1 MLVLLSLTVLIA
13 IAPWPGTSS
22 QETPGVHS
30 LKKDL
35 VLVGDIMGPT
45 VIDNNVTEVQS
56 SLELCWSYKGK
67 QDVLVN
73 FFPKNQ
79 VFQNVADMY
88 EHIKSVVTDDSAVIQ
103 VDPVA
108 LEGKFLEVLSNCH

>member
-1 MLVLLSLTVLIA
+1 M
-13 IAPWPGTSS
+13 
-22 QETPGVHS
+22 HS

-35 VLVGDIMGPT
+35 VLVGNMMGPI
-45 VIDNNVTEVQS
+45 VIDNNNVTEVQNG
-56 SLELCWSYKGK
+56 LELRWSYKGK
-67 QDVLVN
+67 QDVLVD
-73 FFPKNQ
+73 FVPKNQ

-108 LEGKFLEVLSNCH
+108 LEGKFLEVYTQ